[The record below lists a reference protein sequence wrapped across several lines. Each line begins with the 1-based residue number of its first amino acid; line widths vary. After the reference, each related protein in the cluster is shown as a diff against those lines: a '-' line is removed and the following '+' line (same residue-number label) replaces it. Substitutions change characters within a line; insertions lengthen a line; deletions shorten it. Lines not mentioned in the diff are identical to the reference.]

1 MVFTLSLNTF
11 RLSNKLKQCGVK
23 APLAFITLA
32 LLIFLSGVSCGKRK
46 PPLPPKERVLQRV
59 EATAFQRGNQVILSW
74 KMPARNA
81 PDGSTLKI
89 ARADIY
95 RLAEALS
102 SPLTLSEEEFA
113 SKSVLIG
120 TLPIKDSD
128 FALKTI
134 SYTDSLEFAGQP
146 VRLRYAVRLVNAF
159 GQKASFSNFLLIEP
173 AAKVANAP
181 TSLASEVTQDAI
193 NLTWNA
199 SKTNVD
205 GSTPPNILGYNVYR
219 SASEKEA
226 GKLLNKTPV
235 TDDKFADR
243 FFEFDKEQF
252 YFVRTVS
259 VGSDGQPIESSES
272 NIVKINPK
280 DTFPP
285 SPPSAI
291 TLAATLNT
299 ISIFFA
305 TNPEKDIAGYRI
317 YRSIDRDLN
326 KADWTLL
333 TPELLPTNT
342 FQDTKVESG
351 VTYYYYLTAID
362 KNGNVSQPSEIVTE
376 TVQ

>member
-1 MVFTLSLNTF
+1 MPFKFL
-11 RLSNKLKQCGVK
+11 RLSGGVKQCKVK
-23 APLAFITLA
+23 APLAFITFV
-32 LLIFLSGVSCGKRK
+32 LLMTLSSNGCGKRK
-46 PPLPPKERVLQRV
+46 PPLPPRERVLQRV

-81 PDGSTLKI
+81 PDGSTLRI

-95 RLAEALS
+95 RLAEPLS
-102 SPLTLSEEEFA
+102 SPLTLSEDEFA
-113 SKSVLIG
+113 SRSVIIG
-120 TLPIKDSD
+120 TLPITDAD

-134 SYTDSLEFAGQP
+134 SYTDTLEFAGQP
-146 VRLRYAVRLVNAF
+146 ARLRYAVRLVNPS

-173 AAKVANAP
+173 AAKVANSP
-181 TSLASEVTQDAI
+181 SSLAAEVTQDAI
-193 NLTWNA
+193 NLIWNA
-199 SKTNVD
+199 PIANVD

-219 SASEKEA
+219 SPSEKEA
-226 GKLLNKTPV
+226 GKLLNKTPA
-235 TDDKFADR
+235 TEEKFADR
-243 FFEFDKEQF
+243 FFEFDRALI

-259 VGSDGQPIESSES
+259 LGSEGQPVESRES
-272 NIVKINPK
+272 NIVSINPK
-280 DTFPP
+280 DTFAP

-317 YRSIDRDLN
+317 YRSIDKELN

-333 TPELLPTNT
+333 TPEILPTNT

-351 VTYYYYLTAID
+351 VIYYYYLTSID
-362 KNGNVSQPSEIVTE
+362 KNGNVSEPSEVVVE